1 MISHRM
7 EAEVVRDSLLYAAG
21 ALDLTRGGPEIPETD
36 GLTVPRRSLYF
47 RNTPNE
53 KMKLLELFDVA
64 DPNQCYR
71 RRQSV
76 VPQQALALL
85 NSGLALD
92 QSRRLAAQL
101 TEACGPAGD
110 ASADA
115 AFIVAAYETILSRTP
130 GDAEQTACATFLREQ
145 AEVVQ
150 RDPRTPFPAGGQAQR
165 PPAANPRQRAR
176 EGLVQVLFSHNE
188 FVTIR

>member
-1 MISHRM
+1 M

-92 QSRRLAAQL
+92 QSRRLAERL
-101 TEACGPAGD
+101 TETCGPPGD
-110 ASADA
+110 ESADA
-115 AFIVAAYETILSRTP
+115 AFIVAAYETILSRAP
-130 GDAEQTACATFLREQ
+130 RDAEQAACARFLREQ
-145 AEVVQ
+145 TGRVE
-150 RDPRTPFPAGGQAQR
+150 RDPRTQFPAGGQSQR
-165 PPAANPRQRAR
+165 PAAADPRQRAR

-188 FVTIR
+188 FVTVR